1 MGTKDKLKKGQP
13 AFGGWVMI
21 GHPTSA
27 ELMAGEGFDWIAVDM
42 EHTPIDLPTFENI
55 ARAVKPSGCEVLVRL
70 SSCDPVLTKRVL
82 DAGADGII
90 VPLVN
95 TRAMAEQAVA
105 MAKYPP
111 DGLRGAAFGRASD
124 FGRNFT
130 PYFTSHNDRV
140 LVVVM
145 LEHVEAVRN
154 ADAILSTPGIDAA
167 FIGPYDLSCSMGLPG
182 QLDHPEVQAAQRTI
196 LESCRKNRVAPG
208 IHIVPVSQDL
218 VQQYLDDGYQF
229 IACSVD
235 TQFIIHGCRM
245 LLKPC
250 KKKVY
255 QEIK

>member
-13 AFGGWVMI
+13 AFGGWMMI
-21 GHPTSA
+21 GHPTVA

-55 ARAVKPSGCEVLVRL
+55 ARAVKPAGCELLVRL
-70 SSCDPVLTKRVL
+70 SSCDPVLTQRVL

-90 VPLVN
+90 VPMVN
-95 TRAMAEQAVA
+95 TPEMARQAVA

-111 DGLRGAAFGRASD
+111 DGRRGAAFSRASN
-124 FGRNFT
+124 FGRNFASS
-130 PYFTSHNDRV
+130 FTSHNDRV

-145 LEHVEAVRN
+145 LEHIEAVRN

-182 QLDHPEVQAAQRTI
+182 QLDHPDVQAAQRTI
-196 LESCRKNRVAPG
+196 LEACRKNYVAPG
-208 IHIVPVSQDL
+208 IHVVPVSPDL
-218 VQQYLDDGYQF
+218 IQRYLDERYQF

-235 TQFIIHGCRM
+235 TQFIIHGCRI
-245 LLKPC
+245 LLEPC
-250 KKKVY
+250 KK
-255 QEIK
+255 